1 MRVAIVGAT
10 GQVGV
15 VLRSI
20 LAERSFPIDEMRYLA
35 SSRSAGSTLPWGDKR
50 IVVEDAFATDLSGID
65 LALCSAPASVSR
77 SLAPRLAE
85 AGAIV
90 IDNSSAWRLDPDV
103 PLVVPEANADALAVI
118 PKGIVANPNC
128 TTMVAIPVLKPLHD
142 AAGLTRI
149 IVSTYQ
155 AVSGGGVDAVR
166 ELAEQLAKTVDR
178 AQDLTFDG
186 NAVDYPP
193 YSVYPAPI
201 AHNVIP
207 LQFTIVDD
215 GSRETD
221 EEQKYRNE
229 SRKILRIPDLAV
241 TCTCVRVP
249 VFTGHSAAIVAEFSR
264 DLSVEEATEVLR
276 SSPGVALA
284 EIPDAAD
291 GGRRRPVLCR
301 KSAPSARGSQCAGFF
316 RGRRQPPQGSRSQ
329 RGANRRGPRLV
340 RPALR
345 RVKSNQSGPDEPGS
359 GPPAT
364 REDILRARFTAW
376 SPNRS

>member
-20 LAERSFPIDEMRYLA
+20 LVERGFPVDEMRYLA
-35 SSRSAGSTLPWGDKR
+35 SSRSAGTTLAWGDQE
-50 IVVEDAFATDLSGID
+50 IVVEDAYTADLSGID

-77 SLAPRLAE
+77 SLAPRLAA

-90 IDNSSAWRLDPDV
+90 IDNSSAWRMDPDV
-103 PLVVPEANADALAVI
+103 PLVVPEANADALAAI

-128 TTMVAIPVLKPLHD
+128 TTMVAIPALKPLHD

-155 AVSGGGVDAVR
+155 AVSGGGVNAVR
-166 ELAEQLAKTVDR
+166 ELSEQLAKTVDR

-186 NAVDYPP
+186 DAVDYPP
-193 YSVYPAPI
+193 SSVYPVPI
-201 AHNVIP
+201 AHNLIP
-207 LQFTIVDD
+207 LQFEIVDD
-215 GSRETD
+215 GSFETD

-229 SRKILRIPDLAV
+229 SRKILGLPELVV

-264 DLSVEEATEVLR
+264 DLSVERATEVLR
-276 SSPGVALA
+276 AAPGVELADIPTPLMAAGGDVSYVGRLRSAQGAPHALA
-284 EIPDAAD
+284 FFVVGDNLRKGAALN
-291 GGRRRPVLCR
+291 VVQIAEALV
-301 KSAPSARGSQCAGFF
+301 AAG
-316 RGRRQPPQGSRSQ
+316 
-329 RGANRRGPRLV
+329 
-340 RPALR
+340 
-345 RVKSNQSGPDEPGS
+345 
-359 GPPAT
+359 T
-364 REDILRARFTAW
+364 R
-376 SPNRS
+376 

>member
-1 MRVAIVGAT
+1 MRIAIVGAT
-10 GQVGV
+10 GQVGI

-20 LAERSFPIDEMRYLA
+20 LAERAFPVDDMRYLA
-35 SSRSAGSTLPWGDKR
+35 SSRSAGTTLPWGDR
-50 IVVEDAFATDLSGID
+50 EITVEDAFTADLSGID

-77 SLAPRLAE
+77 LLAPRLAA

-90 IDNSSAWRLDPDV
+90 IDNSSAWRMDPDV
-103 PLVVPEANADALAVI
+103 PLVVPEANAEALASI

-128 TTMVAIPVLKPLHD
+128 TTMVAIPVLKPLHN

-155 AVSGGGVDAVR
+155 AVSGGGVEAVR
-166 ELAEQLAKTVDR
+166 ELAEQLSKTVDR

-186 NAVDYPP
+186 GAVDYPP
-193 YSVYPAPI
+193 FSVYPTPI

-215 GSRETD
+215 GSLETD

-229 SRKILRIPDLAV
+229 SRKILGIPDLMV

-264 DLSVEEATEVLR
+264 ELSVEQATAALAAA
-276 SSPGVALA
+276 PGVELA
-284 EIPDAAD
+284 EIPTPLMAA
-291 GGRRRPVLCR
+291 GGDV
-301 KSAPSARGSQCAGFF
+301 SYV
-316 RGRRQPPQGSRSQ
+316 GR
-329 RGANRRGPRLV
+329 
-340 RPALR
+340 LR
-345 RVKSNQSGPDEPGS
+345 RAQGAPHALAFFVVGDN
-359 GPPAT
+359 
-364 REDILRARFTAW
+364 LRKGAALNVVQIAEVLAETW
-376 SPNRS
+376 SR

>member
-20 LAERSFPIDEMRYLA
+20 LAERAFPVSDMRYLA
-35 SSRSAGSTLPWGDKR
+35 SSRSAGTTLPWGER
-50 IVVEDAFATDLSGID
+50 EITVEDAFTADLSGID

-77 SLAPRLAE
+77 TLAPRLAA

-103 PLVVPEANADALAVI
+103 PLVVPEANAAALDSI

-155 AVSGGGVDAVR
+155 AVSGGGVEAVR
-166 ELAEQLAKTVDR
+166 ELAEQLSKTVDR

-186 NAVDYPP
+186 GAVDYPP
-193 YSVYPAPI
+193 FSVYPTPI

-215 GSRETD
+215 GSLETD

-229 SRKILRIPDLAV
+229 SRKILGIPELSV

-249 VFTGHSAAIVAEFSR
+249 VFTGHSASIVAEFSR
-264 DLSVEEATEVLR
+264 ELSVEEATAVLAAA
-276 SSPGVALA
+276 PGVALA
-284 EIPDAAD
+284 EIPTPLMAA
-291 GGRRRPVLCR
+291 GGDV
-301 KSAPSARGSQCAGFF
+301 SYV
-316 RGRRQPPQGSRSQ
+316 GR
-329 RGANRRGPRLV
+329 
-340 RPALR
+340 LR
-345 RVKSNQSGPDEPGS
+345 RAQGGPHALAFFVVGDN
-359 GPPAT
+359 
-364 REDILRARFTAW
+364 LRKGAALNVVQIAEALVAAR
-376 SPNRS
+376 SR